1 MLGLGYWGLL
11 WLGYWDL
18 LGLGYWDLLWLGYW
32 DLWFIVLKMFV
43 FLFCCFYKYVIIV
56 CY

>member
-18 LGLGYWDLLWLGYW
+18 LGLGYW